1 MTIII
6 SLLIIWII
14 CNLMLTLALYA
25 CWFYERRSHPETAH
39 LAGGLDTLAAR
50 HVLIGMLREVAA
62 FTLLQATSPLAMWLD
77 KRPQPLAADNSTP
90 VLLVH
95 GYGCNS
101 SCMLWLKQRLKKA
114 GHRRI
119 RAISYRP
126 PTGNIHKLVPQ
137 LKQQVRKLLAD
148 SGASH
153 IHYVAHSM
161 GGVLVRELLRDPEF
175 ADSIATVVCIGSP
188 HTGSRS
194 ANLLAPFTR
203 GAVRQMVY
211 QSDFVTQ
218 LPITPGNARYFSIAS
233 QLDDLVLPVI
243 SAQVQG
249 MTHLTLDYL
258 GHCSLLYSRR
268 VAGLVSDCL
277 NDTLHS
283 DSHNHSHNNST
294 RDL

>member
-6 SLLIIWII
+6 GLLIIWFA
-14 CNLMLTLALYA
+14 CNLMLTLVLYL
-25 CWFYERRSHPETAH
+25 CWFYERQTHSETAR
-39 LAGGLDTLAAR
+39 LVDGSDTLVAHR
-50 HVLIGMLREVAA
+50 VLAGMLREAAA
-62 FTLLQATSPLAMWLD
+62 FTLLQAMAPLAIWLD
-77 KRPQPLAADNSTP
+77 KRPSPLAANDSTP

-101 SCMLWLKQRLKKA
+101 SCMLWLKRRLQKA
-114 GHRRI
+114 GHQRI

-126 PTGNIHKLVPQ
+126 PTANIYKLLPQ
-137 LKQQVRKLLAD
+137 LKQQVRQLLAD
-148 SGASH
+148 SGAHH

-188 HTGSRS
+188 HQGSRS

-233 QLDDLVLPVI
+233 QLDDLVLPVT
-243 SAQVQG
+243 SAQVPG

-268 VAGLVSDCL
+268 VARLVGDCL
-277 NDTLHS
+277 NDTLHN
-283 DSHNHSHNNST
+283 DSHNNST
-294 RDL
+294 RDV